1 MGENDASNLT
11 CNLEGTH
18 FIAYISQAID
28 VTHPPEIPVI
38 LYRTKAGNEPVRDW
52 LRELDN
58 GDRRTIGL
66 DLMRVQ
72 TGWPLGKLLCRSLGG
87 GLWEV
92 RSGLPSHRIAR
103 LVFVVRHGAIYILH
117 GFIKKSQL
125 TPQADLDLARTR
137 AKEMDA

>member
-1 MGENDASNLT
+1 MTN
-11 CNLEGTH
+11 
-18 FIAYISQAID
+18 
-28 VTHPPEIPVI
+28 PPEIPIVFF
-38 LYRTKAGNEPVRDW
+38 RTRAGNEPVRDW
-52 LRELDN
+52 LREL
-58 GDRRTIGL
+58 GSEDRRAIGL

-72 TGWPLGKLLCRSLGG
+72 TGWPIGMPLCRSLGG

-103 LVFVVRHGAIYILH
+103 LIFVMRQGTIYIVH
-117 GFIKKSQL
+117 GFIKKSQV